1 MCVRE
6 RLPLLKR
13 MFNGSDDDN
22 DNVIREGIPKTTFS
36 PNNASSS
43 SLRFRFRSTSLPKS
57 PSLDKML
64 LAEDE
69 DEDEDL
75 LASDSSPPFAKFVEP
90 PELPTLLIHKVFGE
104 RCAFFLFLFFF
115 FF

>member
-1 MCVRE
+1 M
-6 RLPLLKR
+6 
-13 MFNGSDDDN
+13 NGND
-22 DNVIREGIPKTTFS
+22 DNVIREGVPKTTFS
-36 PNNASSS
+36 PSLSS

-69 DEDEDL
+69 EDEEEENF
-75 LASDSSPPFAKFVEP
+75 ASVAKFVEP

-104 RCAFFLFLFFF
+104 RCVRSCSSSSFGVC
-115 FF
+115 

>member
-1 MCVRE
+1 
-6 RLPLLKR
+6 
-13 MFNGSDDDN
+13 MFNGSDDD

-69 DEDEDL
+69 DEDL

-104 RCAFFLFLFFF
+104 RCAFFLFFFF

>member
-1 MCVRE
+1 
-6 RLPLLKR
+6 
-13 MFNGSDDDN
+13 MFNGSDDD

-36 PNNASSS
+36 PNTS

-69 DEDEDL
+69 DEEDENF
-75 LASDSSPPFAKFVEP
+75 ASVAKFVEP
-90 PELPTLLIHKVFGE
+90 PELPTLLIHKVFGK
-104 RCAFFLFLFFF
+104 RYMMCALL
-115 FF
+115 